1 MRHRVAGK
9 RLSRS
14 SGQRKALYRNL
25 ITELFRHGRIQT
37 TQAKAVAIRSAAEKL
52 ITLSRRGQSEAI
64 LARARAQDRA
74 GLEALVQKKR
84 AEKILAMV
92 QEIKEGNLDSE
103 TRAKREAELEA
114 YVRGMGV
121 HVRRQA
127 AGRLNDPE
135 VVKKLFNE
143 LGPRYQD
150 RPGGYTRIFKLGRRK
165 GDAAPLALIELIE
178 G

>member
-14 SGQRKALYRNL
+14 GGHRKALYKNL
-25 ITELFRHGRIQT
+25 ITELFRHERIQT
-37 TQAKAVAIRSAAEKL
+37 TDAKARAIRGHAEKL
-52 ITLSRRGQSEAI
+52 ITLSRRGQVDTI
-64 LARARAQDRA
+64 LERARAKDQQ

-84 AEKILAMV
+84 AEKLLALV
-92 QEIKEGNLDSE
+92 QVTENPDLSDQERE
-103 TRAKREAELEA
+103 AKSAELEA
-114 YVRGMGV
+114 VVRGMGV

-127 AGRLNDPE
+127 AAKISDPA
-135 VVKKLFNE
+135 VVSKLFDE

-150 RPGGYTRIFKLGRRK
+150 RPGGYTRILKLGMRK
-165 GDAAPLALIELIE
+165 GDAAKLALIELVE

>member
-14 SGQRKALYRNL
+14 SGHRKALYRNL

-37 TQAKAVAIRSAAEKL
+37 THAKASAIRSAAEKL

-64 LARARAQDRA
+64 LARARAQDRV
-74 GLEALVQKKR
+74 GLEKLVQKKR
-84 AEKILAMV
+84 AEKLLAMV
-92 QEIKEGNLDSE
+92 EEIKRDDLDSE
-103 TRAKREAELEA
+103 ARTLREAELEA

-127 AGRLNDPE
+127 AARLNDPQ
-135 VVKKLFNE
+135 VVRKLFDE

-150 RPGGYTRIFKLGRRK
+150 RPGGYTRILKLGRRK
-165 GDAAPLALIELIE
+165 GDSAPLALIELIE
-178 G
+178 S